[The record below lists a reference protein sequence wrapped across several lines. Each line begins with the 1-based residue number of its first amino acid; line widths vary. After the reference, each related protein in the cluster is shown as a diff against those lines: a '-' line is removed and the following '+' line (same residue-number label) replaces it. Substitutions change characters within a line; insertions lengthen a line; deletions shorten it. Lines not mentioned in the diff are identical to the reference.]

1 MLISGLTSAQIASN
15 AFTWGT
21 VSVLPFYTLMV
32 VAPNAAFVSNILH
45 SFSEYDLP
53 RT

>member
-32 VAPNAAFVSNILH
+32 VAPNAAVVSNTLH
-45 SFSEYDLP
+45 SFSEYDLA
-53 RT
+53 RV